1 VSIWVPGV
9 GASANPLVLAVFIST
24 IAFLALSRDFIKD
37 AVGKLTSWLST
48 RTSRM
53 RKLWI
58 ALLALVSI
66 WLVIAGLGIAGFA
79 KFQHPQVGPNL
90 ALGSATDSLVIVIP
104 HSNAAVGDLAIANIT
119 GKRNFVRVDAVQG
132 NTLTVSSNMGK
143 LLISRKDID
152 GPIRLVL
159 PFIGALWLPFD

>member
-1 VSIWVPGV
+1 
-9 GASANPLVLAVFIST
+9 VLAVLISA
-24 IAFLALSRDFIKD
+24 IAFVAFGREYIKD
-37 AVGKLTSWLST
+37 AFGKLTAWLST
-48 RTSRM
+48 RTSRI

-79 KFQHPQVGPNL
+79 KFEHPQVGPNL
-90 ALGSATDSLVIVIP
+90 ALGSATNSIVLVIP

-119 GKRNFVRVDAVQG
+119 GKRNLVRVDAVQG